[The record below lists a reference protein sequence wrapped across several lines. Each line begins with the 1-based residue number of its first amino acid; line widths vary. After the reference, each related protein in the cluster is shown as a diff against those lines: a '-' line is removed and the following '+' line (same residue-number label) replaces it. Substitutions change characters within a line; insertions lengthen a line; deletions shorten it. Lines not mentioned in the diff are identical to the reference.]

1 MRSLALAAVLLPLV
15 FSAANATCPNQS
27 ATITVPMTGEAT
39 MTFYETTDALC
50 TPLVGPFTFVMGSGI
65 TAVPM
70 NAATKPAVTV
80 DAAGV
85 AHLTANGAAFGTVL
99 PLAVTF
105 TPAGKVYN
113 LTSMTVGGPV
123 NSFVGGTTSP

>member
-1 MRSLALAAVLLPLV
+1 MRAIALPAALLL
-15 FSAANATCPNQS
+15 FGLSAANAACPNQS
-27 ATITVPMTGEAT
+27 TTLTIPMSGEAT

-50 TPLVGPFTFVMGSGI
+50 TALAGPFTFVMGSGI
-65 TAVPM
+65 LAVPM

-85 AHLTANGAAFGTVL
+85 AHFTANGAAFGTVL